1 MIQIQDIE
9 RQAKAQRKNQQE
21 EGQDKPDLTIE
32 ESIKKRK
39 EGGQMKRNI
48 QVPKIN
54 NKGVPISP
62 H

>member
-21 EGQDKPDLTIE
+21 EGQNKPDLAIE

-39 EGGQMKRNI
+39 EGGQMTRNI
-48 QVPKIN
+48 
-54 NKGVPISP
+54 
-62 H
+62 